1 MHIYT
6 YIYILYIYYVYR
18 ERKRNH
24 CGKVEKYTC
33 IKENCLKMV
42 SGQTPTGTI
51 NYREIG
57 RNANLKNSK
66 GMS

>member
-1 MHIYT
+1 
-6 YIYILYIYYVYR
+6 
-18 ERKRNH
+18 
-24 CGKVEKYTC
+24 
-33 IKENCLKMV
+33 MV

-66 GMS
+66 GMSWLHYLLQANNGKVFQYKYYVFESNFPKQWN